1 MIEARDEI
9 EHQGSAI
16 AIWKRTPENVHVSI
30 QGSGVIESQQALR
43 DLGETQEPRCRL
55 VFSMLTNK

>member
-9 EHQGSAI
+9 EYQGSAI

-43 DLGETQEPRCRL
+43 DLGETQEPRC
-55 VFSMLTNK
+55 